1 MDDLRAPQKWRQ
13 NVYIAPLWL
22 AAVYIVHL
30 YMSMLRTEGFFQFK
44 LWSSAPTYADSS
56 DITCVYVVCVLTIR
70 LPGHFKT
77 THSNLLRHR
86 RDKEKQVQIC
96 SCSTQCLK
104 KSNLLSLQRSVN
116 QIWESV
122 VLNIILSRELLWK
135 TTKPTKNKL
144 HITLAASMFTLSRVI
159 VPGNGDGLNFNDFI

>member
-1 MDDLRAPQKWRQ
+1 MTWELPKSESKMSLLPPCGWLQ
-13 NVYIAPLWL
+13 YILFIFICQCSA
-22 AAVYIVHL
+22 
-30 YMSMLRTEGFFQFK
+30 RKDFFQFK

-86 RDKEKQVQIC
+86 RDKEKQFQIC

-104 KSNLLSLQRSVN
+104 NSNLLSLQRSVN

>member
-1 MDDLRAPQKWRQ
+1 MDHLRAPQKWRQ
-13 NVYIAPLWL
+13 NVSIAPLWL

-30 YMSMLRTEGFFQFK
+30 YMSMLRTEGFF
-44 LWSSAPTYADSS
+44 SS

-77 THSNLLRHR
+77 TYSNLLRHR
-86 RDKEKQVQIC
+86 RDKEKQFQIC